1 MCLSTARHAIATA
14 LALGVAAGCA
24 HSSGHVLNAPQPA
37 TLGAYAP
44 YQIGLASYYHDS
56 LAGNLTANGER
67 YDPTAATAAHRT
79 LPLGT
84 VLDVVRRDGRAVRV
98 RVNDR
103 GPYVDGRILDLS
115 RGAATALDMLRAGVV
130 EVALYL
136 VYVPPARER
145 RRVPRR

>member
-1 MCLSTARHAIATA
+1 MPIGTTLL
-14 LALGVAAGCA
+14 LAVLLAACAGGEGYAPPAVPVAPAGV
-24 HSSGHVLNAPQPA
+24 
-37 TLGAYAP
+37 AP
-44 YQIGLASYYHDS
+44 YQVGLASYYHDS

-67 YDPTAATAAHRT
+67 YDPAAPTAAHRT

-103 GPYVDGRILDLS
+103 GPFIEGRILDLS
-115 RGAATALDMLRAGVV
+115 RGAATALEMLREGVV

-136 VYVPPARER
+136 VYVPP
-145 RRVPRR
+145 PRPGRTPRPSR

>member
-1 MCLSTARHAIATA
+1 
-14 LALGVAAGCA
+14 
-24 HSSGHVLNAPQPA
+24 
-37 TLGAYAP
+37 
-44 YQIGLASYYHDS
+44 

-67 YDPTAATAAHRT
+67 YDPAAPTAAHRT

-84 VLDVVRRDGRAVRV
+84 VVDVVRRDGRAVRV
-98 RVNDR
+98 RINDR

-136 VYVPPARER
+136 VYVPPKRER
-145 RRVPRR
+145 RRATPR

>member
-1 MCLSTARHAIATA
+1 VASLLSLLGSLGCSHSRGHAVEYAPSVPS
-14 LALGVAAGCA
+14 GV
-24 HSSGHVLNAPQPA
+24 
-37 TLGAYAP
+37 YAP

-67 YDPTAATAAHRT
+67 YDPGAPTAAHRT

-84 VLDVVRRDGRAVRV
+84 VVDVVRRDGRTVRV
-98 RVNDR
+98 RINDR

-136 VYVPPARER
+136 VYVPPKRER
-145 RRVPRR
+145 RGAFPR

>member
-1 MCLSTARHAIATA
+1 MLSIA
-14 LALGVAAGCA
+14 GGCA
-24 HSSGHVLNAPQPA
+24 HSRDHVIDGAQGVRP
-37 TLGAYAP
+37 GAYTP
-44 YQIGLASYYHDS
+44 YQVGLASYYHDS

-67 YDPTAATAAHRT
+67 YDPLAATAAHRT

-115 RGAATALDMLRAGVV
+115 RGAATALDMLRAGVI

-145 RRVPRR
+145 RRVSPR